1 MSHIEKIEKQKVH
14 DYWNKAS
21 CGELLYLS
29 KSDRVGYQKH
39 SNERYRLEGEMIFA
53 LAQFK
58 ESKHL
63 SVLEIGVGL
72 GSDHQKFA
80 EAGAVLYG
88 IDLTERAIDHTTA
101 RLSAFDLKSNLAVGD
116 AENLNF
122 PNNSFDQV
130 YSWGVLHH
138 SPDTP
143 KAISE
148 VWRVLKPGGLASI
161 MIYHKWSI
169 VGFMLWIRYG
179 LLRLR
184 PWLTLNKIYSTYLE
198 SPGTKAYSVEE
209 AKEMLKAFR
218 TVVIKTPLTHGD
230 LLESDVGQR
239 HRGLMLK
246 LARLF
251 WPRWFIN
258 LVLPNAG
265 LFMLIEAR
273 K

>member
-1 MSHIEKIEKQKVH
+1 MGNIGEIEKQKVH
-14 DYWNKAS
+14 DFWNKSS
-21 CGELLYLS
+21 CGELLYLLN
-29 KSDRVGYQKH
+29 SDRVGYQEH
-39 SNERYRLEGEMIFA
+39 SNERYRLEGDMIFA
-53 LAQFK
+53 LAQFR
-58 ESKHL
+58 ESKDL
-63 SVLEIGVGL
+63 EVLEIGVGL

-80 EAGAVLYG
+80 EAGAILYG
-88 IDLTERAIDHTTA
+88 IDLTERAIAHTTA
-101 RLSAFDLKSNLAVGD
+101 RLSAFDLMSNLAVGD

-122 PNNSFDQV
+122 PSNSFDQV

-138 SPDTP
+138 SPDTS

-148 VWRVLKPGGLASI
+148 VFRVLKPNGLASI

-169 VGFMLWIRYG
+169 VGFMLWIRFA
-179 LLRLR
+179 LLRLH

-198 SPGTKAYSVEE
+198 SPGTKAYSVGE
-209 AKEMLKAFR
+209 AKEMFKAFK

-239 HRGLMLK
+239 YRGLMLK
-246 LARLF
+246 IARLF